1 MFRNKTQ
8 ALIVLAVLTIMFLF
22 VAYVLDAGAA
32 VEFSEAQEGCLS
44 ISEVGWSG
52 TAASTADEWYEIQ
65 NSCSFA
71 VSTDGWYL
79 ETTADD
85 LTQRTAYLPITE
97 VAANGLCLFER
108 TDENTVAS
116 VNSCGLHGGAG
127 DGESLVGIFTNS
139 GIVSFALWNDT
150 DSESYHEMVLDN
162 TWPAGSSS
170 PRASM
175 QRVGGQWYTS
185 NSGTAL
191 DANGDTILGT
201 PGAANE
207 LPSGNPATCSTYPD
221 KIAFDLDMVLFE
233 DMSTQAQITVETDLW
248 GVGDGGSLIATE
260 GTFTLAYVQ
269 GAWTVAVFEYEEGT
283 SDACIDALE
292 WVKDGTENIMQGQP
306 SNMPAPHPS
315 YWLGYANWLNGIL
328 QFQKSGLS
336 TVFLPAVQAGQ

>member
-1 MFRNKTQ
+1 MFKNKAVT
-8 ALIVLAVLTIMFLF
+8 LIVLAVLSALFLLI
-22 VAYVLDAGAA
+22 AYAINAGAA

-52 TAASTADEWYEIQ
+52 TAASTADEWYEVA
-65 NSCSFA
+65 NNCAFP

-85 LTQRTAYLPITE
+85 LTQDTAYLPAVDIP
-97 VAANGLCLFER
+97 ANDVCLFER
-108 TDENTVAS
+108 TDEQTVAS

-139 GIVSFALWNDT
+139 GIVSFALWNDN
-150 DSESYHEMVLDN
+150 DSESYHEMILDD

-207 LPSGNPATCSTYPD
+207 LPSGNPATCGDWPD
-221 KIAFDLDMVLFE
+221 KIDYDLDMVVYE
-233 DMSTQAQITVETDLW
+233 DHSVRAEVTVETDLW
-248 GVGDGGSLIATE
+248 GVGDGGALIATE

-269 GAWTVAVFEYEEGT
+269 GGWTVVAFEYDPET
-283 SDACIDALE
+283 SNACIDAVEL
-292 WVKDGTENIMQGQP
+292 VKDATENIMQGQP

-336 TVFLPAVQAGQ
+336 TVFLPAVQN